1 MPDDTRGDG
10 GMHVLILAASPRVDG
25 NSRAL
30 ATALMQGA
38 QAAGHTAGLVDLNE
52 VMTGGFLRDC
62 RRCRRPDGMCSIEDG
77 YYRLLRHEIA
87 AADALVYATPL
98 YWYGIAAVLKNF
110 FDRMVCFVSGSFP
123 QSEEMVAALTGK
135 RVALLLASEERY
147 PGASIGVLAQIQELS
162 RYLRHEFVGVV
173 NGVGNKRGEV
183 ACDPS
188 DPLTAAAELGR
199 RLFDLRYS
207 DFRIDTE
214 RPNAVWTQ
222 AATGDDGAATGVYED
237 V

>member
-1 MPDDTRGDG
+1 MK
-10 GMHVLILAASPRVDG
+10 VLILAASPRVDG

-30 ATALMQGA
+30 AAALREGA
-38 QAAGHTAGLVDLNE
+38 EAAGHTVGLVDLNE

-77 YYRLLRHEIA
+77 YHAMLRDDVG

-123 QSEEMVAALTGK
+123 QSEEMVDALTGK
-135 RVALLLASEERY
+135 RSALLLSSEERY
-147 PGASIGVLAQIQELS
+147 PGASLGAVAQLQELS

-183 ACDPS
+183 ARDPS
-188 DPLTAAAELGR
+188 RPLDAAHELGR
-199 RLFDLRYS
+199 RMFDLTYT
-207 DFRIDTE
+207 DYRIDTE
-214 RPNAVWTQ
+214 RGNAVWSRPNS
-222 AATGDDGAATGVYED
+222 AIGVYED

>member
-1 MPDDTRGDG
+1 MK
-10 GMHVLILAASPRVDG
+10 VLILAASPRVDG

-30 ATALMQGA
+30 ATALREGA
-38 QAAGHTAGLVDLNE
+38 EAAGHTVGLVDLNE

-62 RRCRRPDGMCSIEDG
+62 RRCRRPDGTCSIEDG
-77 YYRLLRHEIA
+77 YHALLRDHVG

-123 QSEEMVAALTGK
+123 ESEQMVEALAGK
-135 RVALLLASEERY
+135 RSALLLSSEERY
-147 PGASIGVLAQIQELS
+147 PGASLGVVAQLQELS
-162 RYLRHEFVGVV
+162 RYLHHEFVGVV

-183 ACDPS
+183 ALDPS
-188 DPLTAAAELGR
+188 GPLDAAHELGR
-199 RLFDLRYS
+199 RLFELTYT
-207 DFRIDTE
+207 DFRIDSE
-214 RPNAVWTQ
+214 RSNAVWSRR
-222 AATGDDGAATGVYED
+222 DGALGVYED